1 LSERE
6 IANLGRVVP
15 RRFRAEVSKAGEIAM
30 QGGVPTDIKAGNKFR
45 AALAATTNRTTFQ
58 EEYAKLISTYHSLI
72 PVSSLEKMTIE
83 ELDSITDWSLEMARL
98 RKEADKEP
106 EPEQKR
112 DDLFDSMSEEDRQK
126 AIQNIIDREMS
137 HFYVPGKSPNG
148 PFGQQLKDDLLDLFE
163 VKDAAEQDED
173 EDEKT
178 GTAIQERAMRPSA
191 RDDDESAA
199 EADEAERLENKWIQ
213 GMQRWLVQYDTKTSP
228 SVPYGAVND
237 MHRLCLPFRQVYI
250 IYMDFAHE
258 MTDEMIMTA
267 FLYGAA
273 LCRDKYQW
281 RAADGKERS
290 LEGQARALQLA
301 KMSVMRQAARDR
313 FRVFVIQVVSSR
325 FKNTAKCLCDYRENI
340 NQAADCLV
348 FPCMDCGKETATVCT
363 RCDYPYCK
371 ETCLRAHIEKSKSC
385 KCRQQHKDCN
395 PCRANATFKKLYGP
409 KTDAPR
415 VYACY
420 GCRGSL
426 AEGKATSCPGCW
438 VARYCSRKCQV
449 EHWNKGGHR
458 QRCSLWRKWKLKY
471 GAINKKLAKFHHQG
485 KRE

>member
-83 ELDSITDWSLEMARL
+83 ELDSITDWSLEMARS
-98 RKEADKEP
+98 RKELNKKDELMV
-106 EPEQKR
+106 R
-112 DDLFDSMSEEDRQK
+112 LHD
-126 AIQNIIDREMS
+126 AIDE
-137 HFYVPGKSPNG
+137 
-148 PFGQQLKDDLLDLFE
+148 KDDVITDCSLKMARLRDEIIKLDCEHEEEVNDLLEPID

-267 FLYGAA
+267 FLYGVAI
-273 LCRDKYQW
+273 CRDKYQW

-313 FRVFVIQVVSSR
+313 FRAFVIQVVSSR

-371 ETCLRAHIEKSKSC
+371 ETCLRSHIEKSKSC

-395 PCRANATFKKLYGP
+395 PCRANATFKKLHGP